1 MICDLWSN
9 RDERR
14 VLAVVLVVMGL
25 CLPLAARKKRPNGPG
40 SPACKA
46 YFVVAE
52 QDSVTVNL
60 PMVGLNDKQ
69 ADWYRKHGGD
79 FPILCLV
86 NADPSGKRTVAKDSP
101 AFDSY
106 LDSVVGT
113 APLYMIVW
121 EEHRL
126 FVPDGNGGH
135 YAWSA
140 SGVLSAWDP
149 VKKDFAP
156 LFPLHN
162 TNHTILTSSSVSLLK
177 DGLREISE
185 RER

>member
-1 MICDLWSN
+1 M
-9 RDERR
+9 RDAKCKRCVFVA
-14 VLAVVLVVMGL
+14 VLAGL
-25 CLPLAARKKRPNGPG
+25 SFCLPAHAGSKKRPNNPG

-52 QDSVTVNL
+52 QDTVTVNL
-60 PMVGLNDKQ
+60 PLIGLNDKQ
-69 ADWYRKHGGD
+69 ADWYHKHGGE
-79 FPILCLV
+79 FPALCLV
-86 NADPSGKRTVAKDSP
+86 NADSSGKRIVAKDSP

-113 APLYMIVW
+113 APLYMIAW
-121 EEHRL
+121 EEHRV
-126 FVPDGNGGH
+126 FVPDNSGGH

-140 SGVLSAWDP
+140 SGVLSSWDSS
-149 VKKDFAP
+149 KKDFAP

-162 TNHTILTSSSVSLLK
+162 TNRTIFTSSSVSLLK
-177 DGLREISE
+177 DGLREIAE